1 MKNSQAK
8 VEKLWDSRQQKVSRG
23 FCTQALEATRGGPP
37 PAMWGR
43 DLFGAGGPLCVQWHS
58 DIAGLSLEC
67 WGKEVLSIILPVGIV
82 FTSIPKVITFLSL
95 KWSED
100 VRATNSLYSNLPLC
114 TREVEA
120 QRRECLDEG
129 HPAVKAGGAPAP
141 RLPPAPGYLHPGCRP
156 RSSASSRPKVR
167 VPFMEPQ
174 VDLGLLSSKEQ
185 TTFGFS
191 KQMETRELGSD
202 FPRGPQNTPVPV
214 SPSFY
219 CKEHESR
226 HSSSGGHG
234 KGAIPRC
241 CDA

>member
-129 HPAVKAGGAPAP
+129 HPGGRGARTQIAPRTRVPPPWVPATFLCQLTAQSSGSLHGAP
-141 RLPPAPGYLHPGCRP
+141 G
-156 RSSASSRPKVR
+156 
-167 VPFMEPQ
+167 
-174 VDLGLLSSKEQ
+174 
-185 TTFGFS
+185 
-191 KQMETRELGSD
+191 
-202 FPRGPQNTPVPV
+202 
-214 SPSFY
+214 
-219 CKEHESR
+219 
-226 HSSSGGHG
+226 
-234 KGAIPRC
+234 
-241 CDA
+241 